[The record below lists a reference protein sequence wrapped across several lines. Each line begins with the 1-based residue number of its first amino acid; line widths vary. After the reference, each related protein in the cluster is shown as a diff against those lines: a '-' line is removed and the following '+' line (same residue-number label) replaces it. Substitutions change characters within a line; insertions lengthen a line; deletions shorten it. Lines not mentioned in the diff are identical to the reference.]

1 MSLTTAPVAQAVT
14 VSLKDLE
21 NGQSRLQQQWESP

>member
-1 MSLTTAPVAQAVT
+1 MAGNKTPVAQAVT

-21 NGQSRLQQQWESP
+21 NGENRLGNICYRT

>member
-1 MSLTTAPVAQAVT
+1 MSLNQAPVAQAVT

-21 NGQSRLQQQWESP
+21 NGKTLLQID

>member
-1 MSLTTAPVAQAVT
+1 MAVNKTPVAQAVT

-21 NGQSRLQQQWESP
+21 NGESGFGNVCSPT

>member
-1 MSLTTAPVAQAVT
+1 MSDTQVPVAQAVT

-21 NGQSRLQQQWESP
+21 NGVN

>member
-1 MSLTTAPVAQAVT
+1 MSLTQAPVAQAVT

-21 NGQSRLQQQWESP
+21 NGKMIIQDS